1 MTLSQTPTDVTDVPT
16 TVKALIDAAHLHMS
30 DEEFELFVRMYPAMR
45 AGADGLYIPETRY
58 EDPALIF
65 DAEWADL

>member
-1 MTLSQTPTDVTDVPT
+1 M
-16 TVKALIDAAHLHMS
+16 KALFDAAKLHMS
-30 DEEFELFVRMYPAMR
+30 DDEFAMFVRTYPPMR

-65 DAEWADL
+65 DPAWDL